1 MATIDEDVLSK
12 INDLSNYKVMID
24 EIHRSTASGGY
35 FNQFQ
40 TFFTGFDKF
49 GRSTLPPNAVHSGMT
64 FITRPKL
71 NLTSS
76 SLRQS
81 SKMLALDT
89 LNVTDVQHMI
99 RCLLDTKFADSP
111 NSNAGTS
118 ALLNTNNPFNTPLCN
133 ALVGVSGWP
142 DIVIESNTTEGGF
155 HGENQTFVIGGDNLN
170 KTYDLTLTFKD
181 PQGGAIAAMLD
192 FWLEYMRCV
201 SRGIMIA
208 YKEDIDALRLNYTVS
223 IYRFLLDPMRKF
235 IVGYSKATGT
245 YPTSIPIG
253 GMFNVNEGEVT
264 ISTVGK
270 FSVPWKA
277 NKIEYNKPEII
288 ADFNRLVRNYCSGID
303 DYVALENTAYNNYV
317 GLPYIYTS
325 GTSRGMQLQYR
336 VKKQEVEE

>member
-1 MATIDEDVLSK
+1 MADEIKDMLDK
-12 INDLSNYKVMID
+12 IGNLENYKTMID
-24 EIHRSTASGGY
+24 EIHRSVASGGC

-49 GRSTLPPNAVHSGMT
+49 NRSTLPPNAVHSGMT

-81 SKMLALDT
+81 SKMIALDT

-99 RCLLDTKFADSP
+99 RCILDTKFAKSP
-111 NSNAGTS
+111 ISNACKS
-118 ALLNTNNPFNTPLCN
+118 ALLNISNPFNVPLTN
-133 ALVGVSGWP
+133 ALVSISGFP
-142 DIVIESNTTEGGF
+142 DIIIESNTTEGGF
-155 HGENQTFVIGGDNLN
+155 HGENQTFAIGGDNLN

-181 PQGGAIAAMLD
+181 PQGGVIAAMID
-192 FWLEYMRCV
+192 FWLEYIRCV

-223 IYRFLLDPMRKF
+223 IYRFLLDPTRKF
-235 IVGYSKATGT
+235 IVGYAKATGT
-245 YPTSIPIG
+245 YPSSIPIG

-270 FSVPWKA
+270 FSVPWKV
-277 NKIEYNKPEII
+277 NKIEYNKPEVI
-288 ADFNRLVRNYCSGID
+288 ADFNRLVRKFCGGID
-303 DYVALENTAYNNYV
+303 DYEAVPNTAYNNYI
-317 GLPYIYTS
+317 GLPYVYTS
-325 GTSRGMQLQYR
+325 GVSRGMQLQYR
-336 VKKQEVEE
+336 VKK